1 MSGLT
6 IASPAFLVVCG
17 TIDSDQFFI
26 VCKLTSVVIIIIIF
40 IIIIFV
46 IRIYRSGIQGII
58 VINKLIA
65 VIIEL

>member
-26 VCKLTSVVIIIIIF
+26 VCKLTSVVMIIKIIIRIILIF
-40 IIIIFV
+40 RRSIDRIVVII
-46 IRIYRSGIQGII
+46 
-58 VINKLIA
+58 KLIVA
-65 VIIEL
+65 IIEL